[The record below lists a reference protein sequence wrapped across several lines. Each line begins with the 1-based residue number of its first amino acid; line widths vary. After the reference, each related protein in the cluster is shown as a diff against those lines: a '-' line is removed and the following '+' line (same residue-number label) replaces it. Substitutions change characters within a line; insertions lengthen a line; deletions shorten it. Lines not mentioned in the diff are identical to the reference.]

1 MAAENKELMRQALE
15 DVSPSVLVSV
25 RDWLELGEIELG
37 KIRSVYRQFLQ
48 LKALF

>member
-37 KIRSVYRQFLQ
+37 KTVQSIVSFYS
-48 LKALF
+48 

>member
-37 KIRSVYRQFLQ
+37 KICTVCRQFLQ
-48 LKALF
+48 LKAVF